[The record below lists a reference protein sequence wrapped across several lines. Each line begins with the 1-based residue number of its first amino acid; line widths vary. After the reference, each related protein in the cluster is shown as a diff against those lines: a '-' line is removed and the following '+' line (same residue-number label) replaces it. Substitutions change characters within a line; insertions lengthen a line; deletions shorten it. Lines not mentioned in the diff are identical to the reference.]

1 MMNKILKFWKSN
13 KDKKNIKAVTE
24 KQLSKNMDVIKS
36 LRDYDEGKKDISTNN
51 IRRYLPD
58 IRVASK

>member
-36 LRDYDEGKKDISTNN
+36 LRDYDEGKKDI
-51 IRRYLPD
+51 
-58 IRVASK
+58 